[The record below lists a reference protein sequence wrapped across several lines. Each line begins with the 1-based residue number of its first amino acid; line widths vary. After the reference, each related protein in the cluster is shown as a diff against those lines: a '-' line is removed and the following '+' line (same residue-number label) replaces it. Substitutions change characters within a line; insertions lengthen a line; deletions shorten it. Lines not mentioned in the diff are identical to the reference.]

1 MEISNEKTNYE
12 KYKHCIL
19 KYREAHKD
27 ELNYKAH
34 SYYLKRKNDEEYRI
48 KNLERTK
55 ENYNKRQELKKLNG
69 TIPAKKG
76 RPSKY

>member
-1 MEISNEKTNYE
+1 MEISYEKTNYE

-34 SYYLKRKNDEEYRI
+34 LYYLKRKNDEKYRI
-48 KNLERTK
+48 KIGTYKR
-55 ENYNKRQELKKLNG
+55 NYYKRQELKKFDG
-69 TIPAKKG
+69 TIPAKKE

>member
-1 MEISNEKTNYE
+1 MEISYEKTNYE

-34 SYYLKRKNDEEYRI
+34 LYYLKRKNDEKYRI
-48 KNLERTK
+48 KIGTYKR
-55 ENYNKRQELKKLNG
+55 NYYKRQELKKLDG